1 MSIVVSEDIRPT
13 EFKPKSRAELFIS
26 RIKDP
31 ARRQEAID
39 LHEMMSRVTKMPAR
53 MWGPDIVGYG
63 RYRYKTPSGRMSEF
77 AMAGFS
83 PNERRMTVYL
93 NPGYEDFEAQ
103 LEEVGKIERGQS
115 CIYYR
120 HWKQIN
126 PKTLEAI
133 VRKGITSVKKRF
145 TTWDE

>member
-1 MSIVVSEDIRPT
+1 MSIAVSEDIRPT

-31 ARRQEAID
+31 ARRKEAIA

-63 RYRYKTPSGRMSEF
+63 RYRYETPSGRKSEF

-83 PNERRMTVYL
+83 PDERRMTVYL
-93 NPGYEDFEAQ
+93 DPGYEEFEAP
-103 LEEVGKIERGQS
+103 LDEIGKIERGQS

-120 HWKQIN
+120 SWKLIN
-126 PKTLEAI
+126 PKALETI
-133 VRKGITSVKKRF
+133 VRKGIIKVKTRY